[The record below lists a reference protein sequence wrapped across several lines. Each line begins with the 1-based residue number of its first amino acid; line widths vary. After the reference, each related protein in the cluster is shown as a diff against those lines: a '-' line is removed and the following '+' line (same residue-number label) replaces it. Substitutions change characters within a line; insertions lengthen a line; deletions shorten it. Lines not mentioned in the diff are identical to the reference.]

1 MAERASRL
9 ADRQQ
14 LIRIMP
20 AKRDHTSTDTFDV
33 IVAGGGVAG
42 LVAAWRAAQAG
53 RSVCLV
59 ERGELGAGASHVAAG
74 MLAPVTEADPR
85 EPALLE
91 LGLEAARGWPGFAEE
106 LEKVS
111 GEGVGL
117 RRTGSLV
124 VARDRDEAEA
134 LDRVREVAAG
144 LGVAMERLLPSAAR
158 RLEPALAPTVRL
170 ALHAPEDHSVDP
182 RLVTAALAVASRRAG
197 AVLRCGEEVAEI
209 LVGGEPAAEGSRDL
223 SAVGG
228 RQPAADGVRESPAEG
243 DRSRVTGLR
252 LTSGQRLAA
261 TDTVLAL
268 GAWAGTLPG
277 LPCAARVPLRP
288 VKGQLLRLRDRDGP
302 GLLERTVRFD
312 GGYLVPRADGRYAL
326 GATQEE
332 RGFDTTVTARG
343 LYELLRDASELVPGV
358 LELEVEEAIAGLRP
372 ATPDNAPVLGRPE
385 GVDGLIWAGGH
396 HRNGVLLT
404 PVTADAVLRALD
416 GEPATPAFAPSR
428 FTRNREG
435 VLA

>member
-1 MAERASRL
+1 
-9 ADRQQ
+9 
-14 LIRIMP
+14 MP
-20 AKRDHTSTDTFDV
+20 AKRDHTPTDTFDV

-53 RSVCLV
+53 RSVCLLD
-59 ERGELGAGASHVAAG
+59 RGALGAGASHVAAG

-91 LGLEAARGWPGFAEE
+91 LGLEAARRWPGFAEE
-106 LEKVS
+106 LEEAS
-111 GEGVGL
+111 GQGVAL

-134 LDRVREVAAG
+134 LERVRGVAG
-144 LGVAMERLLPSAAR
+144 SLGVAMERLLPSAAR
-158 RLEPALAPTVRL
+158 RLEPALAPSVRL

-182 RLVTAALAVASRRAG
+182 RLVTAALAEAARRAC
-197 AVLRCGEEVAEI
+197 AVLRCREEVAEV
-209 LVGGEPAAEGSRDL
+209 L
-223 SAVGG
+223 AVA
-228 RQPAADGVRESPAEG
+228 RRI
-243 DRSRVTGLR
+243 TGLR
-252 LTSGQRLAA
+252 LTSGERLTA

-268 GAWAGTLPG
+268 GAWAGDLPG
-277 LPCAARVPLRP
+277 LPPAARVPLRP
-288 VKGQLLRLRDRDGP
+288 VKGQLLRLRDPDGP
-302 GLLERTVRFD
+302 GLLERTVRFE
-312 GGYLVPRADGRYAL
+312 GGYLVPRADGRYVL

-332 RGFDTTVTARG
+332 RGFDTTVTAGG

-396 HRNGVLLT
+396 HRNGVLLA
-404 PVTADAVLRALD
+404 PVTGDSVLRALD
-416 GEPATPAFAPSR
+416 GEPTVTAFAPDR
-428 FTRNREG
+428 FARSEA
-435 VLA
+435 LA

>member
-1 MAERASRL
+1 VTA
-9 ADRQQ
+9 
-14 LIRIMP
+14 IMP

-33 IVAGGGVAG
+33 LVAGGGVAG

-59 ERGELGAGASHVAAG
+59 DRGELGAGASYVAAG

-91 LGLEAARGWPGFAEE
+91 LGLEAARRWPGFAAE
-106 LEKVS
+106 LEALT
-111 GEGVGL
+111 GEDVAL

-134 LDRVREVAAG
+134 LDRVRAVAG
-144 LGVAMERLLPSAAR
+144 RLGVEMERLLPSAAR

-182 RLVTAALAVASRRAG
+182 RLVTAALAEAARREG
-197 AVLRCGEEVAEI
+197 AVLRPGEEVAEV
-209 LVGGEPAAEGSRDL
+209 LA
-223 SAVGG
+223 
-228 RQPAADGVRESPAEG
+228 G
-243 DRSRVTGLR
+243 DQRVTGLR
-252 LTSGQRLAA
+252 LTSGEHLTA
-261 TDTVLAL
+261 TDTVVAA
-268 GAWAGTLPG
+268 GAWAGDLPG
-277 LPCAARVPLRP
+277 LPAPARVPLRP
-288 VKGQLLRLRDRDGP
+288 VKGQLLRLRDPDGP
-302 GLLERTVRFD
+302 GLLDRTVRFE
-312 GGYLVPRADGRYAL
+312 GGYLVPRTDGRYVL

-332 RGFDTTVTARG
+332 RGFDTTITAGG

-358 LELEVEEAIAGLRP
+358 LELVVEETIAALRP

-396 HRNGVLLT
+396 HRNGILLA
-404 PVTADAVLRALD
+404 PVTGDAVLRALD
-416 GEPATPAFAPSR
+416 GEPATPAFAPAR
-428 FTRNREG
+428 FARTRDE